1 MNPYAEAHAPQT
13 CLSAN
18 SSTLASC
25 FFMCRIQLYYYSRKT
40 SPCQHLKSLILFIFR
55 KYSVNPGENS
65 IFSTA
70 HAKRQ
75 TLPERSVQSLPMK
88 SFTPVP
94 FLPITASLPR
104 LLRSALRSGGFPA
117 GLPVHHSDPE
127 IPFSDHSTWSLLRSR
142 RKTVQSFH
150 QSRRPARRPP
160 A

>member
-55 KYSVNPGENS
+55 KYNVNPGKNC
-65 IFSTA
+65 IFLL
-70 HAKRQ
+70 HMQKRQ

-88 SFTPVP
+88 SFI
-94 FLPITASLPR
+94 LPITASLPR
-104 LLRSALRSGGFPA
+104 LLQSALRSGGFPA

-142 RKTVQSFH
+142 RRTVRSFH

>member
-25 FFMCRIQLYYYSRKT
+25 FFMCRIQLYYYSRKA

-55 KYSVNPGENS
+55 KHNVNPDENS
-65 IFSTA
+65 IFYCTCKKADPAGAFRTESA
-70 HAKRQ
+70 Y
-75 TLPERSVQSLPMK
+75 EIFS
-88 SFTPVP
+88 

-127 IPFSDHSTWSLLRSR
+127 IPFSGHSTWSLLRSR
-142 RKTVQSFH
+142 RRTVQSFH